1 MVRTTFLSI
10 PHFPMEQYEFELE
23 DVDKSLRRE
32 LRKEAALYPDHD
44 GVGVQIESLTTGEG
58 PSGSPAPEHPK
69 TDAFSE
75 AAKAI
80 DKKPACSVTLR
91 DIEVRYG
98 FGMFV
103 YFDFLRMLF
112 FINLLILVPCLL
124 LISSTLSHLQFL
136 VSLTCAFTHTWK
148 TNKQWLLIWD
158 II

>member
-1 MVRTTFLSI
+1 
-10 PHFPMEQYEFELE
+10 MEQYEFELE

-44 GVGVQIESLTTGEG
+44 GTGVQLESVTSGEG
-58 PSGSPAPEHPK
+58 ATGSAAPEHPT
-69 TDAFSE
+69 TDAFSDE
-75 AAKAI
+75 AKAV

-112 FINLLILVPCLL
+112 VINLIIMVPRLL
-124 LISSTLSHLQFL
+124 LCS
-136 VSLTCAFTHTWK
+136 SLTHI
-148 TNKQWLLIWD
+148 LLL
-158 II
+158 

>member
-1 MVRTTFLSI
+1 
-10 PHFPMEQYEFELE
+10 MEQYEFELE

-44 GVGVQIESLTTGEG
+44 GVGVQLESVTTGEG
-58 PSGSPAPEHPK
+58 ASTSPAPEHPT
-69 TDAFSE
+69 TDAFSD
-75 AAKAI
+75 AAKAV

-112 FINLLILVPCLL
+112 FINLLIMIPRLL
-124 LISSTLSHLQFL
+124 LSSFTHLNCCCYLYKTITF
-136 VSLTCAFTHTWK
+136 SLTSP
-148 TNKQWLLIWD
+148 I
-158 II
+158 